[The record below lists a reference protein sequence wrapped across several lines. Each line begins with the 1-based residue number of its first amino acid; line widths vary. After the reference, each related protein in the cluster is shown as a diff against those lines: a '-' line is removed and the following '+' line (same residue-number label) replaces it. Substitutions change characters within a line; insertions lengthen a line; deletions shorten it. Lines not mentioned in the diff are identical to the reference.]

1 MLHQPYQQ
9 FKRSALVSA
18 LEAVCEDLEP
28 TYTQT
33 DEARTRYE
41 GAGKWLA
48 EGSHPALAGVLIYVQ
63 GSIAIGTAVK
73 PIGRL
78 EFDVD
83 LIARLTGAAG
93 SYSPAFIK
101 AMVGERLKEHGVY
114 DRLIEEMCRCWRLN
128 YANQFHLDITPSV
141 PNPHCPNGGEL
152 VPDRELRTWKAS
164 NPQGYRD
171 LFAKRA
177 ALVPRLRLVKGLT
190 IDEQARAGV
199 EPFPEHA
206 GFKGILRRIVQ
217 IAKRHRDVYFQ
228 RRPSERPPISVILT
242 TLLARSYEQCVTTRV
257 YEDEFE
263 LLIDV
268 IGRMPNFIE
277 HRPGFWAIWNETTE
291 GENFAEKWNSDPN
304 RATSFFAWH
313 RKLLDDLDALQT
325 IEGLDLM
332 AKKLEDGLGDRPAKV
347 AVSRIEDA
355 VATARKAGV
364 LQLGATGLT
373 AAPTTAAAPAIK
385 IPRNTFFGRAP

>member
-1 MLHQPYQQ
+1 MLHQHYQQ

-18 LEAVCEDLEP
+18 LEAVCADLEP
-28 TYTQT
+28 TYTQI
-33 DEARTRYE
+33 DESRTRYE

-63 GSIAIGTAVK
+63 GSVAIGTAVK

-83 LIARLTGAAG
+83 LIARLTDLARC
-93 SYSPAFIK
+93 YPPAFVK
-101 AMVGERLKEHGVY
+101 ALVGERLKEHGVY
-114 DRLIEEMCRCWRLN
+114 ERLIEEMCRCWRLN

-141 PNPHCPNGGEL
+141 PNLLCSNGGEL

-171 LFAKRA
+171 LFAQRA
-177 ALVPRLRLVKGLT
+177 ALTPKLLLAKGLT

-199 EPFPEHA
+199 EPFPEHT
-206 GFKGILRRIVQ
+206 GFKGVLRRIVQ

-228 RRPSERPPISVILT
+228 KRPSESPPISVILT
-242 TLLARSYEQCVTTRV
+242 TLLAQSYEECVTTRV
-257 YEDEFE
+257 YDDE
-263 LLIDV
+263 LAVLTDV
-268 IGRMPNFIE
+268 IGRMPNFIDY
-277 HRPGFWAIWNETTE
+277 RDGFWAIWNETTE
-291 GENFAEKWNSDPN
+291 GENFAEKWNSDPE
-304 RATSFFAWH
+304 RATSFFTWH
-313 RKLLDDLDALQT
+313 RKLVDDLDSLQT

-332 AKKLEDGLGDRPAKV
+332 AKAIEDGLGDRSAKV

-355 VATARKAGV
+355 VAIARRAGV
-364 LQLGATGLT
+364 LQLSASGL
-373 AAPTTAAAPAIK
+373 AVAPVVAAAPAIK
-385 IPRNTFFGRAP
+385 VPRNTFYGRAP